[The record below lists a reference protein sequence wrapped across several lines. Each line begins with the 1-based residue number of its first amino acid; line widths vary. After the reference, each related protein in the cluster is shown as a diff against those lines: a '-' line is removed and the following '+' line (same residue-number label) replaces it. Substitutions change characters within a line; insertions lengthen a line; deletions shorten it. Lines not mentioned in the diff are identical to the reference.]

1 MKRKVIIKFEKGK
14 GAHNFSAFVEE
25 DIQGYGLA
33 GYGKSAKEAAK
44 DIAESDT
51 ERIADLYHDGIKPE
65 HVFGMPKFDLGS
77 AIDYFE
83 GVTIDGISK
92 KTGIDIEVIKGY
104 ANENIRPILEDLQ
117 KIEDAVNILAAEE
130 ERWIPMW

>member
-1 MKRKVIIKFEKGK
+1 M
-14 GAHNFSAFVEE
+14 
-25 DIQGYGLA
+25 
-33 GYGKSAKEAAK
+33 
-44 DIAESDT
+44 
-51 ERIADLYHDGIKPE
+51 ADLYHDGINPE

-117 KIEDAVNILAAEE
+117 NIEDAVNILAAEE

>member
-1 MKRKVIIKFEKGK
+1 M
-14 GAHNFSAFVEE
+14 
-25 DIQGYGLA
+25 
-33 GYGKSAKEAAK
+33 
-44 DIAESDT
+44 
-51 ERIADLYHDGIKPE
+51 ADLYHDGIKTEPIY
-65 HVFGMPKFDLGS
+65 GMPKFDLGS